1 MLLQRK
7 IGESKNRNAPFSPLF
22 SSFNM
27 VLLCARRK
35 LQKKIDTKD
44 KKRLDTKIIS
54 INNVGFFVSPRFQ
67 LDTVSNQSD
76 ELPELR
82 PMIDIPIEPSG
93 DDLHTINQDVLSSL
107 CTEQP
112 GADSPVLT
120 NIQACTKIKI
130 TGGKRKRSSQCSFLC
145 VNRPICKN
153 MFSHLYRISYSRF
166 CRLKEHHEEHGLAQ
180 RVHGNCKKLPH
191 NALPQAVSADIRN
204 FLTNYVEENAVLLT
218 GRIPGFKKDDIRL
231 LLSSETKM
239 NVWHAFKRA
248 CKETGKQAVCYTTF
262 TKLWEQF
269 HPDVVVTKPMT
280 DLCLTCQQ
288 NTLKLLRSANLLD
301 RAKSECVL
309 AKQHHLNCMET
320 ERDLYKN
327 ICSESKRNFES

>member
-112 GADSPVLT
+112 GADSPV
-120 NIQACTKIKI
+120 
-130 TGGKRKRSSQCSFLC
+130 
-145 VNRPICKN
+145 
-153 MFSHLYRISYSRF
+153 
-166 CRLKEHHEEHGLAQ
+166 E
-180 RVHGNCKKLPH
+180 
-191 NALPQAVSADIRN
+191 QAVASCVLD
-204 FLTNYVEENAVLLT
+204 VGEELIGTCVTPTKVRTVQQTL
-218 GRIPGFKKDDIRL
+218 G
-231 LLSSETKM
+231 SE
-239 NVWHAFKRA
+239 NEPH
-248 CKETGKQAVCYTTF
+248 
-262 TKLWEQF
+262 
-269 HPDVVVTKPMT
+269 
-280 DLCLTCQQ
+280 LCA
-288 NTLKLLRSANLLD
+288 LKLLQSFFTTEEHATSNTDGTYGKKCLDSAKLNSLKVLVFTKFLVGNNEEKEKLWRLIKSNINSKCRSIRKFPAP
-301 RAKSECVL
+301 K
-309 AKQHHLNCMET
+309 T
-320 ERDLYKN
+320 
-327 ICSESKRNFES
+327 CSF